1 MNTGFVRIFL
11 LSIAF
16 IFSVPS
22 HASNLTMR
30 LDVKA
35 ENLTDQISKDDIL
48 AVGYIENMMSEKNKL
63 ILSSDME
70 KINGQHS
77 AYIVRGKNNPNH
89 ILMVKIGGRG
99 WSPDKEGE
107 GMLYQTDGD
116 ASFNVYAYKNSAI
129 YADTYVLSFYA
140 YHR

>member
-48 AVGYIENMMSEKNKL
+48 AVGHIENMMSEKNKL

-89 ILMVKIGGRG
+89 ILMVR
-99 WSPDKEGE
+99 
-107 GMLYQTDGD
+107 
-116 ASFNVYAYKNSAI
+116 
-129 YADTYVLSFYA
+129 
-140 YHR
+140 

>member
-35 ENLTDQISKDDIL
+35 ENLTDQISKDDVL

-89 ILMVKIGGRG
+89 ILMVRMGGRG

-116 ASFNVYAYKNSAI
+116 ASFNVYAYKN
-129 YADTYVLSFYA
+129 LSLI
-140 YHR
+140 HI